1 MMKTL
6 KIGTYLV
13 LLWIPRI
20 ICILFIAAISL
31 FACDAFGHDTGFW
44 KTLLAFLVHLLPT
57 VLMIFLL
64 YLSWKRAW
72 IGGIVFILAG
82 IAYMVWQGVKY
93 PVIFI
98 PLFLVG
104 LLFLLSWFF
113 RKEIEEARASYEEG

>member
-1 MMKTL
+1 MNTA
-6 KIGTYLV
+6 KIGAFLT

-31 FACDAFGHDTGFW
+31 FACDAFGNDTGFW
-44 KTLLAFLVHLLPT
+44 KTLLALLVHLLPT
-57 VLMIFLL
+57 FSMIFLL

-82 IAYMVWQGVKY
+82 IAFIFWKGVMY
-93 PVIFI
+93 PVVFI

-104 LLFLLSWFF
+104 VLFLLRWFF
-113 RKEIEEARASYEEG
+113 RKEIEKAQLKYEEE

>member
-1 MMKTL
+1 MNKVT
-6 KIGTYLV
+6 IGAYLV
-13 LLWIPRI
+13 LLWTPRI
-20 ICILFIAAISL
+20 VCILFTVAISL
-31 FACDAFGHDTGFW
+31 FACDAFGNDAGFW

-57 VLMIFLL
+57 FVMIFIL

-72 IGGIVFILAG
+72 IGGIVFVIAG
-82 IAYMVWQGVKY
+82 IAYIFWKGAEY

-113 RKEIEEARASYEEG
+113 RKEIDEARADYDKG

>member
-1 MMKTL
+1 MNTL
-6 KIGTYLV
+6 KIGTFLV

-20 ICILFIAAISL
+20 ICILFIGSISL

-44 KTLLAFLVHLLPT
+44 KTLLAFLAHLLPT
-57 VLMIFLL
+57 FLVMFIL

-72 IGGIVFILAG
+72 TGGIFFILAG
-82 IAYMVWQGVKY
+82 FAYIFWKGVMY

-104 LLFLLSWFF
+104 ILFLLSWLF
-113 RKEIEEARASYEEG
+113 RKEIEEAKSNYEKG